1 MGIVDNEVNVLKFN
15 ILVVEDEKNIL
26 DVIKAYLEKEDY
38 SVITASDGE
47 EALELFKTMDIHLI
61 ILDLMIPK
69 ISGEEVCKSIRV
81 TSDVPIIMVTAKADE
96 DFKIQGLNIGADD
109 YVTKPFSPR
118 ELISRVKALLR
129 RSYKGSQPLAE
140 ILSFKSNDL
149 VIDIDKMAVRKG
161 DINTNPTAIE
171 FKILLALVSNPSQ
184 VLSRDQL
191 IELALGAEYEGYD
204 RTIDTHIK
212 NLRQKIEDD
221 PKNPKYILTVYGA
234 GYKFEGTK

>member
-1 MGIVDNEVNVLKFN
+1 MEYN

-26 DVIKAYLEKEDY
+26 DVIKAYLDKEGY
-38 SVITASDGE
+38 NVLAAYDGE
-47 EALELFKTMDIHLI
+47 EALQLFNSLDIHLV

-69 ISGEEVCKSIRV
+69 ISGEDVCKTIRN

-96 DFKIQGLNIGADD
+96 DFRIDGLNMGADD
-109 YVTKPFSPR
+109 YITKPFSPR
-118 ELISRVKALLR
+118 ELVSRVKALLR
-129 RSYKGSQPLAE
+129 RSYKGKPMAE
-140 ILSFKSNDL
+140 VFNFNNNDL
-149 VIDIDKMAVRKG
+149 IIDVDKMTVRKR

-171 FKILLALVSNPSQ
+171 FKVLLALVSNHSQ

-191 IELALGAEYEGYD
+191 IKLALGSEYEGYD

-221 PKNPKYILTVYGA
+221 PKNPKYIVTVYGV
-234 GYKFEGTK
+234 GYKFEG

>member
-1 MGIVDNEVNVLKFN
+1 MKYN

-26 DVIKAYLEKEDY
+26 DVIKAYLEKENY
-38 SVITASDGE
+38 CVVTAMDGE
-47 EALELFKTMDIHLI
+47 EALEIFNSLDIHLI

-69 ISGEEVCKSIRV
+69 ISGEDVCKTIRN

-96 DFKIQGLNIGADD
+96 DFKINGLHIGADD

-129 RSYKGSQPLAE
+129 RSYKGSKPLAE
-140 ILSFKSNDL
+140 MLIFNNNDL
-149 VIDIDKMAVRKG
+149 VIDIDKMTVRKSN
-161 DINTNPTAIE
+161 INTNPTTIE
-171 FKILLALVSNPSQ
+171 FKVLLALVSNPSQ
-184 VLSRDQL
+184 VLSREQL
-191 IELALGAEYEGYD
+191 IKLALGSEYEGYD

-221 PKNPKYILTVYGA
+221 PKNPKYIQTIYGA
-234 GYKFEGTK
+234 GYKFEG

>member
-1 MGIVDNEVNVLKFN
+1 MNYN

-26 DVIKAYLEKEDY
+26 DVIKAYLEKEGY
-38 SVITASDGE
+38 NVITATDGE
-47 EALELFKTMDIHLI
+47 MALELFNMDIHLI

-69 ISGEEVCKSIRV
+69 ISGEDVCKTIRN

-96 DFKIQGLNIGADD
+96 DFRIDGLNMGADD

-129 RSYKGSQPLAE
+129 RSYKGTKPLAE
-140 ILSFKSNDL
+140 ILNFNNNDL
-149 VIDIDKMAVRKG
+149 VIDIDKMIVKKR
-161 DINTNPTAIE
+161 DINTNPTTVE
-171 FKILLALVSNPSQ
+171 FKVLLALVSNTSQ
-184 VLSRDQL
+184 VLSREQL
-191 IELALGAEYEGYD
+191 IDLALGSEYEGYD

-234 GYKFEGTK
+234 GYKFEG